1 MRKYFLLSLLIHI
14 IPCLMHAQQIWEDII
29 PANLRWS
36 VNPKLEVKSD
46 SLSKL
51 EVCNY
56 NKNIG
61 EGDNWDYE
69 TISIDLSAVT
79 DSTRVKFSIMNLH
92 NKVNENVYYVYNEK
106 GKKIKHENWKG
117 IYWGYHLNFVGDSIY
132 KRYHRDYYNRANY
145 HVAYRN
151 SYSGVNGSWE
161 KDKSIDTIR
170 VNISIIEDTLR
181 VFENRKLLYKSANS
195 RPNKLEIIAG
205 SASHVVVDSF
215 TIEQVTIFGRVEPYI
230 VEGDNNYDAGNF
242 FDAALNY
249 SKAIERGYE
258 DYDIYYRRGM
268 VYMQSQLFLSAI
280 DDFTKA
286 LSYKESDEAYLYRG
300 LAKMENSDLSGL
312 ADLKLGGL
320 QGAILLKEY
329 KLKFGIQDIQQ
340 ESSKS
345 EYRGSGTG
353 FFIDSRGFIVTNDHV
368 VKNASTIDVFFIFN
382 GEIKKYATKLLV
394 ADKNNDLVILKIDDP
409 QYKPLPEIPY
419 MIDFKTQEVGTSV
432 YAMGFPSPTILG
444 EEIKVTDGI
453 ISSKTGER
461 GDVTVYQISAP
472 IQPGNSGG
480 PLFNKF
486 GYVVGITNAGMPNLD
501 NVGYAIK
508 SSYLNSLIESC
519 PEKIKLPSANKLNN
533 LSLPEKV
540 KKTSPYVVL
549 VRVR

>member
-1 MRKYFLLSLLIHI
+1 MRKYFLLLLLILI
-14 IPCLMHAQQIWEDII
+14 TPCLHAQQIWEDII
-29 PANLRWS
+29 PADLKWS
-36 VNPKLEVKSD
+36 VNPKLDVKSD
-46 SLSKL
+46 SLTKL
-51 EVCNY
+51 EICNY
-56 NKNIG
+56 NKNLG

-106 GKKIKHENWKG
+106 GKKLKHENWKG

-145 HVAYRN
+145 HVAYRS
-151 SYSGVNGSWE
+151 SYSGVNGCWE
-161 KDKSIDTIR
+161 KDKNIDTIR

-181 VFENRKLLYKSANS
+181 VYENRKLLYKAANS
-195 RPNKLEIIAG
+195 FPDKLEIIAG

-215 TIEQVTIFGRVEPYI
+215 KIEQVSVFGKVEPYI
-230 VEGDNNYDAGNF
+230 VEGDNNYEEGNF
-242 FDAALNY
+242 FEAVVNY

-258 DYDIYYRRGM
+258 EYDIYFRRGM
-268 VYMQSQLFLSAI
+268 TYMQSQLYISAI

-286 LSYKESDEAYLYRG
+286 LSYKESEEAYFYRG
-300 LAKMENSDLSGL
+300 MAKMQNRDLSGL

-320 QGAILLKEY
+320 QGSIFLKEY
-329 KLKFGIQDIQQ
+329 ELKFGIQDIQQ
-340 ESSKS
+340 VSTKS
-345 EYRGSGTG
+345 EYRSSGTG
-353 FFIDSRGFIVTNDHV
+353 FFVDSRGFIVTNYHV
-368 VKNASTIDVFFIFN
+368 VENSSTIDVFFIFN
-382 GEIKKYATKLLV
+382 GETKKYATKLLV

-409 QYKPLPEIPY
+409 QYKPMPEIPY

-432 YAMGFPSPTILG
+432 YAMGFPSPTTLG

-453 ISSKTGER
+453 ISSKTGEQ

-480 PLFNKF
+480 PLFNKL
-486 GYVVGITNAGMPNLD
+486 GYMVGITNAGMPKME

-519 PEKIKLPSANKLNN
+519 PEKIKLPSVNKLDN

-540 KKTSPYVVL
+540 KMASPYVVL
-549 VRVR
+549 IKVR